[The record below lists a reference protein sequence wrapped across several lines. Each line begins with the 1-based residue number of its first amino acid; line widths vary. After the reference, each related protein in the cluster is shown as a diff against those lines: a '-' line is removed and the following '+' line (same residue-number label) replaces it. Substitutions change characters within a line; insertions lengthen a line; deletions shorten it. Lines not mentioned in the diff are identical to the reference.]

1 MTKQQQQ
8 QQRSVWCRV
17 SVSLESSQ
25 ARRTLTTVSPG
36 ISLATQDSVLTP
48 TQRGQN
54 NAWQAKNQEVKNI
67 R

>member
-8 QQRSVWCRV
+8 QQRRSVWWWV

-25 ARRTLTTVSPG
+25 AGRTLTTVSPG
-36 ISLATQDSVLTP
+36 ILATQYSVLTP
-48 TQRGQN
+48 TQTSQN
-54 NAWQAKNQEVKNI
+54 KAWQVKTQMF